1 MALVGSNGPFI
12 KSHTS
17 VHRRSHS
24 FTASG
29 LPIGPVAG
37 SNANAFAQANALHDA
52 HALPVHQPVGHIP
65 HVPLPAPVVPVVDS
79 HANANAFANAG
90 SAAAPVVPLLPFAPA
105 HSGASANAD
114 AHSHAGLGHSS
125 SSANADAH
133 SHAGGLGHSSALA
146 NAHTHGLGLGHSSAT
161 ANADAHS
168 HGLGHS
174 SALANANAHT
184 HGLGLG
190 HSSATANAD
199 AHSHGLGHSS
209 ASANAGGALSHP
221 PLLGSA
227 IYEHAHASA
236 QSAANGGP
244 FLSDPLAVP
253 IVPTGGAQATA
264 VAHAHAHALGHGHG
278 KLGHAGH
285 VRGIR
290 SACDTPDAYA
300 YNRSYPLTPA
310 ARKEDEIKFSIGM
323 ISDLDE
329 DSRQKSKKDLWRS
342 HLKRGQLTW
351 HPLKNEVSVKWDK
364 GVTTFST
371 TLNMKGR
378 GMEFSE
384 LVVFDGRLLTF
395 DDRTGVIYYF
405 EGDNAY
411 PWVILMDGNGKS
423 SKGFKAEWATVKD
436 NQLYVG
442 STGKEKTTSK
452 GEFVSNDPYW
462 IKVVS
467 PRGEVQAYNWTSNY
481 KRLAKAI
488 DIEPPGYV
496 IHESGV
502 WSDTRK
508 KWFFL
513 PRRCSKEKYNKD
525 KNESRSCNVLLI
537 ADETFENVQVLCS
550 FESRLSQ
557 DFINFYYIYV
567 YDFQAILIGGHVNV
581 RGFSSF
587 KFLPGTNDTVIV
599 ALKTK
604 ELENDTATYITV
616 FSTEGKILM
625 PDLKVDNDKYE
636 GLEFL

>member
-1 MALVGSNGPFI
+1 MI
-12 KSHTS
+12 KIS
-17 VHRRSHS
+17 
-24 FTASG
+24 
-29 LPIGPVAG
+29 
-37 SNANAFAQANALHDA
+37 
-52 HALPVHQPVGHIP
+52 
-65 HVPLPAPVVPVVDS
+65 
-79 HANANAFANAG
+79 
-90 SAAAPVVPLLPFAPA
+90 
-105 HSGASANAD
+105 
-114 AHSHAGLGHSS
+114 
-125 SSANADAH
+125 
-133 SHAGGLGHSSALA
+133 
-146 NAHTHGLGLGHSSAT
+146 
-161 ANADAHS
+161 
-168 HGLGHS
+168 
-174 SALANANAHT
+174 
-184 HGLGLG
+184 
-190 HSSATANAD
+190 
-199 AHSHGLGHSS
+199 
-209 ASANAGGALSHP
+209 
-221 PLLGSA
+221 
-227 IYEHAHASA
+227 
-236 QSAANGGP
+236 
-244 FLSDPLAVP
+244 
-253 IVPTGGAQATA
+253 
-264 VAHAHAHALGHGHG
+264 
-278 KLGHAGH
+278 GH

-290 SACDTPDAYA
+290 SACDTTDAYA

-310 ARKEDEIKFSIGM
+310 VRKDDEIKFGIGM

-537 ADETFENVQVLCS
+537 ADETFENVQ
-550 FESRLSQ
+550 
-557 DFINFYYIYV
+557 
-567 YDFQAILIGGHVNV
+567 AILIGGHVNV

-616 FSTEGKILM
+616 FNTEGKILM